1 MKKYIASSIISI
13 NVVLPKNVNRHVVFS
28 PMTGNSSVFYTN
40 DGELQKAIEKHRHY
54 GVLFSEDKNYE
65 RELERQAQQTN
76 KPEEAEAEASKY
88 KVVKVSDAD
97 AAKSYLAEN
106 FGISRTKMKTIA
118 QIQEAAL
125 SCGIEFEGI

>member
-13 NVVLPKNVNRHVVFS
+13 NVVLPENANRHIAFT
-28 PMTGNSSVFYTN
+28 PITGNGSVFYTN

-54 GVLFSEDKNYE
+54 GVLFSEDQNYV
-65 RELERQAQQTN
+65 RELERQALKANGSQKTEESKN
-76 KPEEAEAEASKY
+76 KTIM
-88 KVVKVSDAD
+88 VSDAD
-97 AAKSYLAEN
+97 AAKSYLADN
-106 FGISRTKMKTIA
+106 FGISRTKLKTIA

>member
-54 GVLFSEDKNYE
+54 GVLFSEDKNYA
-65 RELERQAQQTN
+65 RELERQAQQVN
-76 KPEEAEAEASKY
+76 KPEEAEAPKD

-97 AAKSYLAEN
+97 AAKSYLADN
-106 FGISRTKMKTIA
+106 FGISRTKLKTIA